1 MKITMYTLLGL
12 VKDGKA
18 PKKIKYIGYIF
29 EYDTNHKR
37 YESYFD
43 EQIWTLNDF
52 VNVDDNLNEEVEIL
66 EEEKK
71 TPTLNDIRESYGL
84 PRIEEKKIP
93 EKIETYKDG
102 NNDIFLDDLCYKYM
116 PIHKDSL
123 SFNEQVIVDKLN
135 DVLDYLKSKGE

>member
-1 MKITMYTLLGL
+1 MKIDMYTLLGM

-18 PKKIKYIGYIF
+18 PKKIKYMGYIF

-52 VNVDDNLNEEVEIL
+52 VNVDDNLNDTVKI
-66 EEEKK
+66 
-71 TPTLNDIRESYGL
+71 PNDED
-84 PRIEEKKIP
+84 EEKKIP
-93 EKIETYKDG
+93 EKLETYKDG

-135 DVLDYLKSKGE
+135 EVLDYLKSKGE